1 MTIRILICDN
11 AQDAE
16 RLREHLLTYCER
28 QGVQPDI
35 SRLSD
40 PDELCLAA
48 KQVGQC
54 DIIFMDTDLDGSD
67 GIEIAREIR
76 RANKLV
82 SIVFATRSTDRALDA
97 FSVYAAQ
104 YLIKP
109 IEYDDIARTMEQI
122 LIQRIAGWDG
132 TLTVAAASGAIR
144 LELSEF
150 AYSETQQHYQ
160 LITLTD
166 GSTHRVRIS
175 CSKLYDML
183 AVHPEFVKL
192 GASFVVNIRHVVQ
205 VTSKYL
211 RMINEKE
218 IPVPRG
224 AYSEL
229 KKKYLDYF
237 AAE

>member
-1 MTIRILICDN
+1 
-11 AQDAE
+11 
-16 RLREHLLTYCER
+16 
-28 QGVQPDI
+28 
-35 SRLSD
+35 
-40 PDELCLAA
+40 
-48 KQVGQC
+48 
-54 DIIFMDTDLDGSD
+54 MDTDLDGAD
-67 GIEIAREIR
+67 GIEIAQKIR
-76 RANKLV
+76 RVNKLV
-82 SIVFATRSTDRALDA
+82 SIVFATRATNRALDA
-97 FSVYAAQ
+97 FSVNASQ

-160 LITLTD
+160 LITLAD
-166 GSTHRVRIS
+166 GNTHRVRIS

-183 AVHPEFVKL
+183 AAHPEFVKL